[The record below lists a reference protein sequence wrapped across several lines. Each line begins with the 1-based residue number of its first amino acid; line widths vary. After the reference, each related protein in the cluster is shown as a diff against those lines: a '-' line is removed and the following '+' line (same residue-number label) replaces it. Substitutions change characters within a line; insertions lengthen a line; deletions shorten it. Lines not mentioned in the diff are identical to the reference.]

1 MKLKEITQYLEQI
14 APPGYQESYDNAGLI
29 TGNPEM
35 EIHSALLCLDVTEE
49 ILQEAVQLGSNLI
62 ISHHPVIFK
71 GIKKLTGS
79 TETERIVILA
89 IQHGIAL
96 YAAHTNLDNVP
107 EGVNGKLA
115 DKLGLQHPRI
125 LEPLKGELAKLVV
138 FVPESAAEAVREAI
152 FEAGAGVIG
161 NYDQCSFNLS
171 GTGTFRG
178 NEKANPFVGKP
189 LLRHSEAEIRIE
201 TILPKLLKHSVIKAM
216 LAAHPYEEVA
226 WDLYPLENE
235 NPYLGAGIIGEID
248 ESDALDFLHHIKQ
261 ILKAGC
267 IKHTRLTGKKIKRV
281 AICGGSGSF
290 LLKRA
295 IQEKADLFLSADFKY
310 HDFFEA
316 EGKIIIVDA
325 GHFETE
331 QFTIELFYE
340 LLKKKFPTF
349 ACNLSKTGSN
359 PVFYL

>member
-29 TGNPEM
+29 TGNPDM
-35 EIHSALLCLDVTEE
+35 EIQSALLCLDVTEE

-115 DKLGLQHPRI
+115 EKLGLQHPRI
-125 LEPLKGELAKLVV
+125 LEPLKDNLVKLVV
-138 FVPESAAEAVREAI
+138 FVPESSAEAVREAI

-178 NEKANPFVGKP
+178 NEKSNPFVGKP
-189 LLRHSEAEIRIE
+189 LIRHSEAEIRIE

-235 NPYLGAGIIGEID
+235 NPYLGAGMIGEID
-248 ESDALDFLHHIKQ
+248 ESDALDFLHHIKKT
-261 ILKAGC
+261 LKAGC

-281 AICGGSGSF
+281 ALCGGSGSF